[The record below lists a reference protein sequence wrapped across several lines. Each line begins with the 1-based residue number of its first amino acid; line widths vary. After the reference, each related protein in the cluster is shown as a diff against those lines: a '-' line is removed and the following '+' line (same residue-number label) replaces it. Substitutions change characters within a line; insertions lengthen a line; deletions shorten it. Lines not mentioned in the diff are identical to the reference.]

1 MATETISTSIIA
13 DDAVTGAKI
22 ENNPTVA
29 GNLTV
34 SGTSTLTGNS
44 TVGGTLAT
52 TGAFTA
58 SGGIA
63 NAGTITA
70 GTLGD
75 NIIHSVGWQHIETK
89 VCPTD
94 ADSVSFTNI
103 FTDDYVAFDFEMAME
118 ANTSNADFFVQ
129 FLDNS
134 NNAIADN
141 QYFSTLRWFP
151 RDTNDIQIGRHDAL
165 TYARLV
171 IDIQSGSDGG
181 FRGRMTVRNV
191 SAPTLAGVDTDRGAY
206 RHDINFTGSAYI
218 ESKYSYITNYI
229 RHNAGRD
236 EGTTMGIK
244 IYIREHDNYSQAHNF
259 KTGSWI
265 TCLGLKGKST

>member
-1 MATETISTSIIA
+1 MSSIIKANEIQNSSGGA
-13 DDAVTGAKI
+13 DVKI
-22 ENNPTVA
+22 QTLKHPSSSSNNLVLGGDGTT
-29 GNLTV
+29 TV
-34 SGTSTLTGNS
+34 SGAL
-44 TVGGTLAT
+44 
-52 TGAFTA
+52 TA

-63 NAGTITA
+63 NAGTISA

-89 VCPTD
+89 SCPTNV
-94 ADSVSFTNI
+94 DSISFTNI

-118 ANTSNADFFVQ
+118 ANTSNADFFIV
-129 FLDNS
+129 FLDSSNS
-134 NNAIADN
+134 EITSGN
-141 QYFSTLRWFP
+141 QYFSTLRWFASN
-151 RDTNDIQIGRHDAL
+151 TNDVQIGSHNGQS
-165 TYARLV
+165 YARLV

-229 RHNAGRD
+229 RYNANRD

-265 TCLGLKGKST
+265 TCFGLKGKST